1 MKSNFMTGG
10 NRAARC
16 LTLIASVS
24 LGAACADAGEIAE
37 GDIAAS
43 GVPVAQETHAQPTGI
58 VVMLDQAKVIRID
71 HEADT
76 VIIGNPAIADA
87 VLYDRKTLV
96 ITGRAF
102 GSTNLLI
109 LDDNGALVVDEAI
122 RVHPAVDTMVTV
134 HRATQSY
141 TYSCAPTCRASIA
154 PGDQADYFD
163 NAIKQ
168 SQTRNDFATGN
179 AAAPA
184 TQ

>member
-1 MKSNFMTGG
+1 MKLNFTTGT
-10 NRAARC
+10 RLVARC
-16 LTLIASVS
+16 LTLIASVGF
-24 LGAACADAGEIAE
+24 LTATGTAGETTQ
-37 GDIAAS
+37 DIAAAPID
-43 GVPVAQETHAQPTGI
+43 PVAEASYVQQSGI
-58 VVMLDQAKVIRID
+58 LVMLDQAKVIRID

-109 LDDNGALVVDEAI
+109 LDDNGELVVDESI
-122 RVHPAVDTMVTV
+122 RVHPAVDTIVTV

-141 TYSCAPTCRASIA
+141 TYSCAPTCRAAVA
-154 PGDQADYFD
+154 PGDQQDYFE
-163 NAIKQ
+163 NTVKQ

-179 AAAPA
+179 AAPA
-184 TQ
+184 SQ

>member
-1 MKSNFMTGG
+1 MKLNFSTGLR
-10 NRAARC
+10 RATRC

-24 LGAACADAGEIAE
+24 FVAAPAAAGEITADNAAAPSAPAAE
-37 GDIAAS
+37 ESYAQQS
-43 GVPVAQETHAQPTGI
+43 GI
-58 VVMLDQAKVIRID
+58 LVMLDQAKVIRID

-76 VIIGNPAIADA
+76 VIIGNPSIADA

-109 LDDNGALVVDEAI
+109 LDDKGELVVDESI
-122 RVHPAVDTMVTV
+122 RVHPAVDTIVTV

-141 TYSCAPTCRASIA
+141 TYSCSPTCRASIA
-154 PGDQADYFD
+154 PGDQKEYFE
-163 NAIKQ
+163 NTVKQ

-179 AAAPA
+179 AAPA
-184 TQ
+184 SQ